1 MKTGRFLLF
10 AAAGVL
16 TALCAAEE
24 TSTTTTT
31 GSSTERT
38 TRIETTTV
46 VTRTVV
52 KERVEWSPFRVCVLD
67 FTSVDTEGQKRF
79 LDGQNRPIA
88 IPPQCTL
95 NDADR
100 RSIDSIM
107 QGYVRMIDAVDSV
120 ATNDANRAAQIDD
133 NDFNR
138 AKALKLYKQVVKG
151 TSRPMV
157 IGSDYLSA
165 YLGRHNDVFGC
176 LDKSQM
182 EVAMNK
188 LQYEPDFPKDF
199 MLKLAKET
207 GATHLIYGVVSD
219 LRTRTN
225 SFEGYGIKTETTN
238 YQLDVIIKMVDLV
251 AQHTVY
257 SNVYTGNYREQ
268 RPVSTAQ
275 FDNSIFQNLM
285 TSALQQA
292 AEDLYDACKP
302 GRHNR
307 IRVTPLPKEPEPP
320 QAPAQPQ
327 TPAQPAQTPAQPQE
341 QPQQTPA
348 APQSAAPEVEKTTQ
362 N

>member
-1 MKTGRFLLF
+1 MNTGRFLLF
-10 AAAGVL
+10 AAAGAL

-24 TSTTTTT
+24 SSTST
-31 GSSTERT
+31 SSTATERT

-79 LDGQNRPIA
+79 LDGQNRPIT

-100 RSIDSIM
+100 QSIDSIM

-138 AKALKLYKQVVKG
+138 AKALELYHQVVKG

-157 IGSDYLSA
+157 IGAEYLTA

-182 EVAMNK
+182 AVAMSK
-188 LQYEPDFPKDF
+188 LQSEPDFPKDF

-219 LRTRTN
+219 MRTKTN

-238 YQLDVIIKMVDLV
+238 YQLDVIVKMVDLV

-257 SNVYTGNYREQ
+257 SNVYTSSYNER
-268 RPVSTAQ
+268 RPVSNAQ
-275 FDNSIFQNLM
+275 FDKAIYQNLM

-292 AEDLYDACKP
+292 AEELYELCKP
-302 GRHNR
+302 GDENK
-307 IRVTPLPKEPEPP
+307 IRPTPLP
-320 QAPAQPQ
+320 
-327 TPAQPAQTPAQPQE
+327 
-341 QPQQTPA
+341 
-348 APQSAAPEVEKTTQ
+348 Q
-362 N
+362 NN

>member
-1 MKTGRFLLF
+1 MNTGRFLLF
-10 AAAGVL
+10 AAAGAL

-24 TSTTTTT
+24 SSTST
-31 GSSTERT
+31 SSTATERT

-79 LDGQNRPIA
+79 LDGQNRPIT

-100 RSIDSIM
+100 QSIDSIM

-138 AKALKLYKQVVKG
+138 AKALELYHQVVKG

-157 IGSDYLSA
+157 IGAEYLTA

-182 EVAMNK
+182 AVAMSK
-188 LQYEPDFPKDF
+188 LQSEPDFPKDF

-219 LRTRTN
+219 MRTKTN

-238 YQLDVIIKMVDLV
+238 YQLDVIVKMVDLV

-257 SNVYTGNYREQ
+257 SNVYTGSYREQ
-268 RPVSTAQ
+268 RPISTAQ
-275 FDNSIFQNLM
+275 FDNNIFQNLM

-307 IRVTPLPKEPEPP
+307 IKVTPLPKEPEP
-320 QAPAQPQ
+320 
-327 TPAQPAQTPAQPQE
+327 QPQE
-341 QPQQTPA
+341 AVQPQPA
-348 APQSAAPEVEKTTQ
+348 AQPRTPEAESTTQ
-362 N
+362 P